1 MGLKLYGAEIS
12 PCVRAV
18 LLTIEA
24 LELKGV
30 EFVDVDLLNGG
41 TQTAAFSAINPL
53 QKVPTIQD
61 GDLILWDSHA
71 INAYIVSK
79 YGKTDSLYPK
89 DPKKRALVDAMNF
102 FDTGFLFAG
111 HDVAIKSI
119 VTSPTPTSVDSQI
132 AKPLEEAYAYLNTI
146 LEKRAY
152 VAGSQ
157 LTIADFSIATTLS
170 SSTSYLPLTPGK
182 HDKVLAWY
190 QTIKS
195 LPYFAK
201 KNPLHTVPVLEDG
214 NFTLWDSHAINSY
227 LVNKYATDD
236 ALYPKDIQK
245 RALVDSM
252 AHFDTGYLFGRGVRI
267 IKAVLTQDNSVNLD
281 QLKADL
287 QEAYGLLELILNKRK
302 FVAGDSMTIADFN
315 IVATLSTTEV
325 VVPMEKEY
333 PRIDAWYA
341 KMRQL
346 PYYGINVKGVE
357 LFRTVF
363 SMLIS
368 KL

>member
-1 MGLKLYGAEIS
+1 MSLKLYATLGS
-12 PCVRAV
+12 PPVRST
-18 LLTIEA
+18 LLTIAA
-24 LELKGV
+24 LGLKDKV
-30 EFVDVDLLNGG
+30 KLIPVDLFNFQDHLKPEFV
-41 TQTAAFSAINPL
+41 A
-53 QKVPTIQD
+53 
-61 GDLILWDSHA
+61 
-71 INAYIVSK
+71 
-79 YGKTDSLYPK
+79 
-89 DPKKRALVDAMNF
+89 
-102 FDTGFLFAG
+102 
-111 HDVAIKSI
+111 
-119 VTSPTPTSVDSQI
+119 
-132 AKPLEEAYAYLNTI
+132 
-146 LEKRAY
+146 
-152 VAGSQ
+152 
-157 LTIADFSIATTLS
+157 
-170 SSTSYLPLTPGK
+170 
-182 HDKVLAWY
+182 
-190 QTIKS
+190 
-195 LPYFAK
+195 